1 MNKQLMEIVL
11 PRLAKRLHGQL
22 RRYRAGKMDDA
33 AFTHHFEELLQ
44 NQYAWL
50 AKRGVEETEAALA
63 LHGAV
68 LVLSSPGL
76 VAEAEE
82 QRVPLEVIETR
93 AVRAA
98 ATDIAGNYGISER
111 RAFSVIAS
119 IVARYG
125 D

>member
-1 MNKQLMEIVL
+1 MNKQLMEMVL

-22 RRYRAGKMDDA
+22 RRYRAGQLDDA
-33 AFTHHFEELLQ
+33 QFTDRFEELLQ

-50 AKRGVEETEAALA
+50 AKRGVAETEAALA

-68 LVLSSPGL
+68 LVLSGPGL
-76 VAEAEE
+76 ASEAQE
-82 QRVPLEVIETR
+82 QKVPLEVIEAK

-98 ATDIAGNYGISER
+98 ATDIAQNYDISER